1 MSGPLQRTPM
11 QAPPV
16 NGHRAAAAGLAAPSS
31 LSTRVRPKGY
41 AALAVALL
49 VGCGALGFWLYT
61 SAGQKVPVVEAARD
75 IPVGHTISRADLT
88 TVEVSGDITAV
99 AGSHLSSL
107 EGQQAAVGIR
117 QGTPI
122 QRSMVTSGSALPAG
136 DGLVGV
142 SAAPGQIPSSGLS
155 PGDKVEVL
163 QLPQKGTGP
172 TSGGSTGSG
181 GGSSSPQAVLVK
193 SATVYDVRAN
203 TASSG
208 GTLLTLVVPQ
218 DAAYG
223 VAQASNAGLIALVKI
238 GS

>member
-1 MSGPLQRTPM
+1 M
-11 QAPPV
+11 
-16 NGHRAAAAGLAAPSS
+16 NGHRPTAGLASPSN
-31 LSTRVRPKGY
+31 LSTKVRPKGY

-49 VGCGALGFWLYT
+49 IGCGALGFWLYT
-61 SAGQKVPVVEAARD
+61 SAGQKVPVVEAARN
-75 IPVGHTISRADLT
+75 IPVGHTITRADLT

-99 AGSHLSSL
+99 GGNHLGSL
-107 EGQQAAVGIR
+107 EGQQAAVGIQ

-122 QRSMVTSGSALPAG
+122 QRSMVSSGTALPAG

-142 SAAPGQIPSSGLS
+142 SAAPGQVPSSGLA

-163 QLPQKGTGP
+163 QLPQKGVGTSAPTGDAA
-172 TSGGSTGSG
+172 
-181 GGSSSPQAVLVK
+181 SSAVLVK
-193 SATVYDVRAN
+193 SATVYDVRSN

-223 VAQASNAGLIALVKI
+223 VAQASNGGLIALVKI
-238 GS
+238 GG